1 MVGQCIKLAIAFIMF
16 VYLVVI
22 QIDKDETKWNGIKL
36 TICYLYIFIMV
47 WNKKNSSVSYISKFE
62 WRLIE
67 VLNGNDA
74 NWNVFRHVL
83 FYSIPF

>member
-36 TICYLYIFIMV
+36 TICSLYIFIMV

-67 VLNGNDA
+67 VLNGNDV
-74 NWNVFRHVL
+74 NWNVFHHVL